1 MDDYKKSNLIPNS
14 TQVPNVILDFVIPQI
29 PEAEARCLLYICRR
43 TFGFHR
49 ESDRISFS
57 QFIDGIKSRKG
68 EILDYGAGLS
78 RQSVS
83 EGLKNLIKA
92 EAILVKKTTKGNY
105 YKINIDMDVDKV
117 VKLVDQSRKLT
128 KSGLNTRP
136 KPVYLVD
143 TQKKGNK
150 EKPSIRQISDLP
162 GDNSGTENGE
172 LQKMRKDLCK
182 KLTLPKS

>member
-1 MDDYKKSNLIPNS
+1 MDDRKHNLIPNS
-14 TQVPNVILDFVIPQI
+14 TQIPNVILDLILPRI

-49 ESDRISFS
+49 ISDRISFS
-57 QFIDGIKSRKG
+57 QFIDGIKSRNG

-92 EAILVKKTTKGNY
+92 EAILVKKTSKGNC
-105 YKINIDMDVDKV
+105 YKINLNMGVDKV

-128 KSGLNTRP
+128 KSGLATRP
-136 KPVYLVD
+136 KPVYPID

-150 EKPSIRQISDLP
+150 EKQSIRQILDSPVDKYGEIQKLKSDLC
-162 GDNSGTENGE
+162 S
-172 LQKMRKDLCK
+172 
-182 KLTLPKS
+182 KLTLKTN